1 MEQLIVNIDKLS
13 NAELLMSLLK
23 ELNFVKSAS
32 RIKNK
37 VIPQKLPV
45 SRFKSKEEFWETFGT
60 GKNTNIDIKYI
71 KENAWRKIRQ

>member
-1 MEQLIVNIDKLS
+1 MEQLVVNIDKLS
-13 NAELLMSLLK
+13 NAKLLISLLK

-32 RIKNK
+32 RIRNK
-37 VIPQKLPV
+37 AITKKLPLCK
-45 SRFKSKEEFWETFGT
+45 FKSKEEFWETFGT